1 MRQKNA
7 GEADVADRGTA
18 TPILPTMNRIDR
30 ATKQALRERERKE
43 RLAGKRKSIE
53 VAIAEFEQRLEQ
65 LTRIHCVKYERRDWH
80 DAAQRTLVEPSVKP
94 HEKEQAARRA
104 LSNYRPGI
112 IDSLF
117 KLEAD
122 KRRRLAERVLE
133 AAREDAALY
142 AKAKRAADTH
152 NLDIKLA
159 PGMLALDPET
169 IESAL
174 QAHVPVA
181 DLAPVLEGMQIS
193 SPALGKLTLYLDYLE
208 FDAMPDETCVAGQDG
223 KPVFAPMPATQRHEL
238 HLLNAC
244 SATLRAVL
252 EVMSLV
258 PVDTIE
264 VLGRCHLYNSTVGEL
279 EPFPVLHLKAPH
291 EALARMDL
299 RRLEPVSAI
308 TALGGRIDW
317 EISRGMAPIRTDDLT
332 VAIPIGTAKV
342 AA

>member
-1 MRQKNA
+1 
-7 GEADVADRGTA
+7 
-18 TPILPTMNRIDR
+18 MNRIDR
-30 ATKQALRERERKE
+30 ATKQALRERERKDRSE
-43 RLAGKRKSIE
+43 GRRKPLEI
-53 VAIAEFEQRLEQ
+53 AIPEFERRVEQ
-65 LTRIHCVKYERRDWH
+65 LTRVHCVKYARRDWH
-80 DAAQRTLVEPSVKP
+80 EAAQRTLVEPSVKP

-142 AKAKRAADTH
+142 AEARRAAETH

-169 IESAL
+169 IDTAL
-174 QAHVPVA
+174 QAHVPVGE
-181 DLAPVLEGMQIS
+181 LAPVLEGMQIS
-193 SPALGKLTLYLDYLE
+193 SPSHGKLTLYLDYLE
-208 FDAMPDETCVAGQDG
+208 LDAMPDETCVAGEDG
-223 KPVFAPMPATQRHEL
+223 KPVFAPMPATQRHEI

-244 SATLRAVL
+244 SATLRAVV
-252 EVMSLV
+252 EVMSV
-258 PVDTIE
+258 APVDTVE
-264 VLGRCHLYNSTVGEL
+264 VLGRCHLFNPVLGEL

-291 EALARMDL
+291 EALVRMDL
-299 RRLEPVSAI
+299 RRLEPVSAV

-332 VAIPIGTAKV
+332 VAIPVGTAK
-342 AA
+342 AAA